1 MAAVRSSG
9 FIAAMDKV
17 GSSGFMAA
25 MAKKSPWLQCVVVA
39 PWLQ

>member
-1 MAAVRSSG
+1 MAAVCSSG
-9 FIAAMDKV
+9 FIAAMGKV

-25 MAKKSPWLQCVVVA
+25 MAEKSPWLQCVVVA